1 MSIVVIARTVGIFA
15 GFAIRIFVKE
25 WIAAEEEQKEYD
37 DDFKY

>member
-1 MSIVVIARTVGIFA
+1 MSIVVIACTVGIFV